1 MESIELVRVMWNPA
15 RPNNFETHSRYIGPK
30 TSSNAVAMAARA
42 ALEEMVEKSCLDR
55 DEAKRQIM
63 NKVALALRGGIPFE
77 VQHNHTTADAP
88 ETVRFV
94 RQEFARLEAL
104 GVKCTINYPAY
115 KGKRTSMWSL
125 IPQKLMPPTRIM
137 RYCCAVLKEQGG
149 NGRFI
154 TTGVRWAESSRRK
167 RDRGVFEAYTRNK
180 ENKIVLK
187 GEEQEPSEIFEGC
200 KVAAKRVVNP
210 IVDWTDNQVWS
221 FLQDAKVPVNPLY
234 ECGLDRVGCIGCPLA
249 KKSKRYAEF
258 RRWPAYEKL
267 YIQAFDRMLDE
278 RRARGKLD
286 GNWMMGGTGKDVFRW
301 WMQEDVLPG
310 QISVDDILED

>member
-1 MESIELVRVMWNPA
+1 
-15 RPNNFETHSRYIGPK
+15 
-30 TSSNAVAMAARA
+30 
-42 ALEEMVEKSCLDR
+42 
-55 DEAKRQIM
+55 M
-63 NKVALALRGGIPFE
+63 NKEDWGLVTLPTSGDPEKIAIGRLKTASDMALKYYGTPLVVTTSGGKDSSVCVELALRGEIPFE

-94 RQEFARLEAL
+94 RQEFARLENL
-104 GVKCTINYPAY
+104 GVKCTINYPVY
-115 KGKRTSMWSL
+115 KGKRTSMWDL
-125 IPQKLMPPTRIM
+125 IPQKLMPPIRIK
-137 RYCCAVLKEQGG
+137 RYCCEVLKEHGG

-167 RDRGVFEAYTRNK
+167 RNSGVFEAFTRNK
-180 ENKIVLK
+180 KNKLVLK
-187 GEEQEPSEIFEGC
+187 GEEQEPSEIFEEC

-234 ECGLDRVGCIGCPLA
+234 ECGLNRVGCIGCPLA

-267 YIQAFDRMLDE
+267 YIQAFDRMLNE
-278 RRARGKLD
+278 RKARGKLG
-286 GNWMMGGTGKDVFRW
+286 GNWMMGGTGQDVFRW
-301 WMQEDVLPG
+301 WMEEDVLPG
-310 QISVDDILED
+310 QMSVEDFT

>member
-1 MESIELVRVMWNPA
+1 MSENEWGFVTIPTQADPEQRAISMLRIASEMSLKYYGTPLVV
-15 RPNNFETHSRYIGPK
+15 TISGGK
-30 TSSNAVAMAARA
+30 DSSVC
-42 ALEEMVEKSCLDR
+42 VE
-55 DEAKRQIM
+55 
-63 NKVALALRGGIPFE
+63 LALRGGIPFE

-94 RQEFARLEAL
+94 RQEFARLENL
-104 GVKCTINYPAY
+104 GVKCTINYPVY
-115 KGKRTSMWSL
+115 KGKRTSMWDL

-137 RYCCAVLKEQGG
+137 RYCCSVLKEQSG

-187 GEEQEPSEIFEGC
+187 GEEQEPSEIFESC
-200 KVAAKRVVNP
+200 KIAAKRIVNP
-210 IVDWTDNQVWS
+210 IVDWSDKQVWS

-234 ECGLDRVGCIGCPLA
+234 ECGMSRVGCIGCPMA
-249 KKSKRYAEF
+249 SKKRYAEF

-267 YIQAFDRMLDE
+267 YIRAFERMMDE
-278 RRARGKLD
+278 RKRRGMA
-286 GNWMMGGTGKDVFRW
+286 GNWQTGQDVFRW
-301 WMQEDVLPG
+301 WMEEDVLPG
-310 QISVDDILED
+310 QMSVDDYFDGEERAAL

>member
-1 MESIELVRVMWNPA
+1 MRRTCTE
-15 RPNNFETHSRYIGPK
+15 G
-30 TSSNAVAMAARA
+30 
-42 ALEEMVEKSCLDR
+42 
-55 DEAKRQIM
+55 
-63 NKVALALRGGIPFE
+63 GGIPFE

-94 RQEFARLEAL
+94 RQEFARLENL
-104 GVKCTINYPAY
+104 GVKCTINYPVY
-115 KGKRTSMWSL
+115 KGKRTSMWDL
-125 IPQKLMPPTRIM
+125 IPQKLMPPTRIV
-137 RYCCAVLKEQGG
+137 RYCCDVLKEQGG

-180 ENKIVLK
+180 DNRIVLK
-187 GEEQEPSEIFEGC
+187 GEEQEPSKIFEGC

-210 IVDWTDNQVWS
+210 VVDWTDNQVWS

-234 ECGLDRVGCIGCPLA
+234 ECGLNRVGCIGCPLA

-301 WMQEDVLPG
+301 WMEEDVLPG
-310 QISVDDILED
+310 QMSMEDFT